1 MKFAD
6 FYKAPDAA
14 PSSSANRNPA
24 AQMTAH
30 PNSDVNPLLA
40 VDLTDLER
48 LMNGQLKPLNQVV
61 LGYTPV
67 KDTEGVE
74 AKQVV
79 AKNIDGRMV
88 LHFLVDDGSL
98 VPAGKFGCH
107 LNNIKPRPEYAF
119 LFRGWSGKYERTAK
133 FRAICKGFLL
143 NSPVPVDWEELNP
156 TIRGRILMMRMCEV
170 VLSVHSKCIAIAN
183 GEHVQYMLP
192 HRERDVT
199 PSKTLSF

>member
-74 AKQVV
+74 ASRLSQKISMAVWCC
-79 AKNIDGRMV
+79 I
-88 LHFLVDDGSL
+88 S
-98 VPAGKFGCH
+98 
-107 LNNIKPRPEYAF
+107 
-119 LFRGWSGKYERTAK
+119 W
-133 FRAICKGFLL
+133 
-143 NSPVPVDWEELNP
+143 
-156 TIRGRILMMRMCEV
+156 LMMD
-170 VLSVHSKCIAIAN
+170 LSCQQGSSAVI
-183 GEHVQYMLP
+183 
-192 HRERDVT
+192 
-199 PSKTLSF
+199 